1 MSLSGAPLTW
11 MVSGAPGAVDA
22 ACTQHMNLCSDAK
35 GTPPTR
41 GCRSLYSL
49 TSLMPIFMPMVSSAT
64 SVGYPMGSHAMGT
77 LGFLW
82 LRFLKMPASL
92 QSTAPSNIFS
102 MRATFSSGRSLLFSS
117 CTTPTGEYP
126 TPVILYC
133 CVEVCIS
140 WTVISFLV
148 SVPVLSEQITVTDPR
163 VSTAG
168 SCRMIALLLA
178 SICIA
183 SASEIVTTA
192 GSPSGMMATAM
203 ATVDLKA
210 SPSSKSCTR
219 YATQN
224 VITAMMSTKTEIHR
238 PNISSCTMRFVFCE
252 STLETMAEIFPISAR
267 SPVPH
272 TTPLPCPV
280 MTMVA
285 EKAMFLRSP
294 SADCGRHT
302 SVCFEIGFDS
312 PVSIASRIPQLPVTS
327 IMRRSAGQRS
337 PDWMKH
343 TSPGTTFFASIIL
356 RSPPRITVALE
367 ESMPWIAAAA
377 CSARPSCTRP
387 IVTLMTTTPPMRA
400 TSAQSWRTP
409 ATIAAAMRM

>member
-168 SCRMIALLLA
+168 SCRMIALLFA

-192 GSPSGMMATAM
+192 GRPSGMIATAM

-210 SPSSKSCTR
+210 SPTVKSWMR
-219 YATQN
+219 YATQKE
-224 VITAMMSTKTEIHR
+224 IAAMISTNNAIHL
-238 PNISSCTMRFVFCE
+238 PNISSWTIRFVFCE
-252 STLETMAEIFPISAR
+252 STLETIAEILPISAR

-280 MTMVA
+280 ITIVA
-285 EKAMFLRSP
+285 ENAMFFRSP
-294 SADCGRHT
+294 RADCGKQT
-302 SVCFEIGFDS
+302 SVILVMGFDS

-337 PDWMKH
+337 PAWMKH
-343 TSPGTTFFASIIL
+343 TSPGTTFFASINF
-356 RSPPRITVALE
+356 RSPERITVALE

-400 TSAQSWRTP
+400 TSAQSCKMP
-409 ATIAAAMRM
+409 ATMAAAMRM